1 MHFLKSAASENL
13 GFEKYPAERGIYES
27 LIKRNSLHLKSGDEF
42 KILSPASLQSNA
54 DQSELKQLWLNT
66 TEYLKQNKHRKVTL
80 DEIHK
85 QVWARPPFGIKAG
98 LFALLD
104 VLFYLTE
111 KDKIAFYREEIFI
124 SKIGEIDI
132 DFIHKTPA
140 LVQLRWLDMD
150 ADTKTFLSKLSDL
163 ASEISGNKTV
173 SIEPLEVARNLVA
186 LYDEVEPWATRTSRI
201 SENAKKVRTLFKRAS
216 DPAQFTLNDLPN
228 IDGQTDISNDASV
241 DKLVHKI
248 KMVF

>member
-1 MHFLKSAASENL
+1 M
-13 GFEKYPAERGIYES
+13 
-27 LIKRNSLHLKSGDEF
+27 
-42 KILSPASLQSNA
+42 QSNA

-85 QVWARPPFGIKAG
+85 QVWARPAFGIKAG
-98 LFALLD
+98 LFALVD

-140 LVQLRWLDMD
+140 WSSCV
-150 ADTKTFLSKLSDL
+150 
-163 ASEISGNKTV
+163 G
-173 SIEPLEVARNLVA
+173 
-186 LYDEVEPWATRTSRI
+186 
-201 SENAKKVRTLFKRAS
+201 
-216 DPAQFTLNDLPN
+216 
-228 IDGQTDISNDASV
+228 
-241 DKLVHKI
+241 
-248 KMVF
+248 